1 MSTMH
6 ARIAAL
12 ACAVVLDSGAP
23 IAQQTQRTLPPER
36 GADLLSVDFAAVSA
50 DGRPIPDLQPSDVSL
65 RIGGR
70 RRTIR
75 SLQLISV
82 RASDDAPAGP
92 ALPAPFGTNA
102 ENERGRALVLIIDDD
117 SFKAGR
123 EAPLREAVDQ
133 LVGRLSARDQL
144 SLVTMP
150 YGGVKV
156 PLTTDH
162 ERVRAAV
169 LRIVGQSTGVETGS
183 ELACRTR
190 RTLETLSAYL
200 DTQLGIRETPVN
212 IMFITGGLAGPRRD
226 APVSMAPGMCELRSE
241 LFREVAEAAGAARA
255 HFYVIQPGD
264 MMLKPG
270 SISRENIAGA
280 NFIGSDNPMEGIEHL
295 TGSTGGKQLYLTGSA
310 DGALGRVFTESG
322 AYYLATIE
330 PDRSDRSGRTQQ
342 LEIRVSRPG
351 VELRARPHV
360 TFAEP
365 DRLSR
370 RVTNPSPRDMLSVTS
385 VFRDLPLRA
394 TAYTALDADG
404 KSMRI
409 VTMAETA
416 DGVQLGTLVA
426 ALFDREGKSVSHWT
440 ATAEEL
446 QRSPVIGAMPVEP
459 GAYRLRVAAIDTTG
473 RAGTAD
479 YEVDTE
485 MAQTGSLR
493 LSSII
498 LGLSREGRFTP
509 RLQFGS
515 EPTAM
520 AYIEMYGAPPG
531 ARIASIL
538 ELSTT
543 MNGPAMASLPLA
555 LEAAGPNRYIAT
567 GVVPIGTLSPGDYVV
582 RAMVGLEG
590 QPMTRVTRTLR
601 KIGTSAD
608 RDRPLDRFD
617 RPIDRSAIGRW

>member
-1 MSTMH
+1 MFHRLPSL
-6 ARIAAL
+6 AL
-12 ACAVVLDSGAP
+12 PACAVAFAGAGVFAEQQ
-23 IAQQTQRTLPPER
+23 AQLPPER
-36 GADLLSVDFAAVSA
+36 GADLLSVDFAAVSTN
-50 DGRPIPDLQPSDVSL
+50 GRPIPDLQPADVSI

-70 RRTIR
+70 RRAIR
-75 SLQLISV
+75 SLQLISIT
-82 RASDDAPAGP
+82 APIAAPAAP
-92 ALPAPFGTNA
+92 SLPVPFGTNA
-102 ENERGRALVLIIDDD
+102 ESERGRALVLIIDDD

-123 EAPLREAVDQ
+123 ERPLRDAVDE
-133 LVGRLSARDQL
+133 LVSRLSPRDQL

-162 ERVRAAV
+162 GRVRTA
-169 LRIVGQSTGVETGS
+169 LMRIVGQATGQETGS
-183 ELACRTR
+183 DIACRTR
-190 RTLETLSAYL
+190 RTLETLWAYL
-200 DTQLGIRETPVN
+200 DTQLGIRETPVT

-241 LFREVAEAAGAARA
+241 LFREVGEAAGAARA
-255 HFYVIQPGD
+255 HFYVIQPVD

-270 SISRENIAGA
+270 SISRETLAGA

-295 TGSTGGKQLYLTGSA
+295 GGVTGGKLLYLTGSA
-310 DGALGRVFTESG
+310 EGALGRVFAESG

-342 LEIRVSRPG
+342 LEIQVSRPG
-351 VELRARPHV
+351 VELRARPHI
-360 TFAEP
+360 TFAAP
-365 DRLSR
+365 DSRSR
-370 RVTNPSPRDMLSVTS
+370 RITNPSPRDMLSVTT

-404 KSMRI
+404 TSMRI
-409 VTMAETA
+409 VTMAEST
-416 DGVQLGTLVA
+416 DGAKLGSLVA
-426 ALFDREGKSVSHWT
+426 ALFDRDGKSVSHWT

-479 YEVDTE
+479 YDVDTE
-485 MAQTGSLR
+485 MAQSGPLR

-498 LGLSREGRFTP
+498 LGLSRDGRFSP

-515 EPTAM
+515 EPTAL
-520 AYIEMYGAPPG
+520 AYIELYGAPPG
-531 ARIASIL
+531 TRIASML

-543 MNGPAMASLPLA
+543 MNGPALVSLPLA
-555 LEAAGPNRYIAT
+555 IETAGESRYVAT
-567 GVVPIGTLSPGDYVV
+567 GVLPIGALSPGDYVV
-582 RAMVGLEG
+582 RAMVGIEG

-601 KIGTSAD
+601 KIG
-608 RDRPLDRFD
+608 R
-617 RPIDRSAIGRW
+617 

>member
-1 MSTMH
+1 MIH
-6 ARIAAL
+6 AHSLAAVLLFVTL
-12 ACAVVLDSGAP
+12 AGPTPRSN
-23 IAQQTQRTLPPER
+23 QQTQKPPER
-36 GADLLSVDFAAVSA
+36 GRDLLRIDFAAVSA
-50 DGRPIPDLQPSDVSL
+50 DGRPVADLQPADVSI
-65 RIGGR
+65 RVGGR

-75 SLQLISV
+75 SLQLISLP
-82 RASDDAPAGP
+82 DADAAGPSSGP
-92 ALPAPFGTNA
+92 ALPPPFGTNA
-102 ENERGRALVLIIDDD
+102 ESERGRALVLIIEDD

-123 EAPLREAVDQ
+123 EAPIREAVNA
-133 LVGRLSARDQL
+133 LIARLSPLDQL
-144 SLVTMP
+144 SVVNMP

-162 ERVRAAV
+162 ARVRSAV
-169 LRIVGQSTGVETGS
+169 MKIVGQSSGTETGS

-190 RTLETLSAYL
+190 RTLETLSGYL
-200 DTQLGIRETPVN
+200 DSQLGVRETPVT

-226 APVSMAPGMCELRSE
+226 APISMAPGMCELRSE

-255 HFYVIQPGD
+255 QFYVIQPGD

-270 SISRENIAGA
+270 AIQRENIAGA
-280 NFIGSDNPMEGIEHL
+280 NFLGSDNPMEGIEHL
-295 TGSTGGKQLYLTGSA
+295 AGATGGKLLNLTGSA
-310 DGALGRVFTESG
+310 DGALGRVFAETA

-342 LEIRVSRPG
+342 LEIHVSRPG
-351 VELRARPHV
+351 IELRARPHI
-360 TFAEP
+360 TFAEA
-365 DRLSR
+365 DRVSKR
-370 RVTNPSPRDMLSVTS
+370 ITNPSPREMLSVTT

-394 TAYTALDADG
+394 GAYTALDADG
-404 KSMRI
+404 KSMRM
-409 VTMAETA
+409 VTIAESA
-416 DGVQLGTLVA
+416 DGASLGTLVA
-426 ALFDREGKSVSHWT
+426 ALFDRDGKSVSHWT

-459 GAYRLRVAAIDTTG
+459 GAYRLRVAAVDTTG

-498 LGLSREGRFTP
+498 LGLSREGRFSP
-509 RLQFGS
+509 RLQFGA

-531 ARIASIL
+531 SRIASVL
-538 ELSTT
+538 ELSAT
-543 MNGPAMASLPLA
+543 MNGPALASLPLA
-555 LEAAGPNRYIAT
+555 IESAGEHRYVAT
-567 GVVPIGTLSPGDYVV
+567 GVVPIGTLPPGDYVV

-590 QPMTRVTRTLR
+590 QAMTRVTRTLR
-601 KIGTSAD
+601 KVGRSAD
-608 RDRPLDRFD
+608 R
-617 RPIDRSAIGRW
+617 